1 MLVILTSSGDVT
13 ADYLADRLRESGVPF
28 VRLDTDTCADRVRVH
43 YTVKD
48 GPMLQFLGEN
58 LRAADVTAVW
68 LRRPREIAVRVEGD
82 AAERAHV
89 ANEWADAIEG
99 FFAHVPIERWI
110 NHPTRNVLASH
121 KLEQLTRA
129 AAFGLTVPKTLVTQS
144 AEDVDGFWRAT
155 DGRVIAK
162 PLASGYLE
170 RPSGAVA
177 SIYTSR
183 VQRSD
188 IDGAPLA
195 ACPTL
200 FQQEIAKKHDV
211 RITVI
216 DTRLTAV
223 SLRRIVDGEQV
234 TDIRR
239 DNMENVEYAICE
251 VPSRVEAALW
261 RLVRSYELRFAAVDF
276 AVSKAGEWTFFEI
289 NPNGQWAWM
298 DLAGVT
304 TLWRDFAYAFS
315 S

>member
-1 MLVILTSSGDVT
+1 LRWTDAPSFWREPACGGRNSSLVAATT
-13 ADYLADRLRESGVPF
+13 R
-28 VRLDTDTCADRVRVH
+28 DRVR
-43 YTVKD
+43 
-48 GPMLQFLGEN
+48 
-58 LRAADVTAVW
+58 
-68 LRRPREIAVRVEGD
+68 IEGD
-82 AAERAHV
+82 DAERVHV

-99 FFAHVPIERWI
+99 FFAHVPIERWM
-110 NHPTRNVLASH
+110 NHPIRNVLASH

-144 AEDVDGFWRAT
+144 AEDVNEFWRVT

-170 RPSGAVA
+170 RPNGTVA

-200 FQQEIAKKHDV
+200 FQQEIAKDYDV

-216 DTRLTAV
+216 DDRLTAV

-239 DNMENVEYAICE
+239 DNMENVEYAICDL
-251 VPSRVEAALW
+251 PAGVEAALW
-261 RLVRSYELRFAAVDF
+261 QLVRSYELRFAAVDF
-276 AVSKAGEWTFFEI
+276 AVSKAEEWTFFEI

-304 TLWRDFAYAFS
+304 ALWRDFAYAFS